1 MLYGHRGASLHAP
14 ENTLAAFTLAADW
27 VADGIELDAK
37 LTLDGYVVVIHDPTV
52 DRTTNGTGAVRDL
65 TLQDLRKLDA
75 GLKFASKYK
84 GEKIPLLDEVFEA
97 VGKKMLINVEL
108 TNYANP
114 GDKLPEKVAELI
126 KKHGIGSNILFS
138 SFHPITLSRIRRLLP
153 DIPAGLLVLPGG
165 AGTLSRSFLGRW
177 FSPQLIHPYYSDV
190 NSAFVTKERRWGRK
204 INVWTV
210 DEQPEMIRLMELGV
224 DGIITDDIPL
234 AIQTRKNFS
243 R

>member
-14 ENTLAAFTLAADW
+14 ENTLAAFKLAADW
-27 VADGIELDAK
+27 GADGIELDAK
-37 LTLDGYVVVIHDPTV
+37 LTVDGYVVVIHDPTV
-52 DRTTNGTGAVRDL
+52 DRTTNGTGAIRNL
-65 TLQDLRKLDA
+65 TLQELRKLDA
-75 GLKFASKYK
+75 GSKFAGKFK

-114 GDKLPEKVAELI
+114 GDKLPEKVTELV
-126 KKHGIGSNILFS
+126 KKHAIGRNILFS

-153 DIPAGLLVLPGG
+153 DIPAGLLALPGSAG
-165 AGTLSRSFLGRW
+165 ALSRSFVGRW
-177 FSPQLIHPYYSDV
+177 FSPQMVHPYFSDV
-190 NSAFVTKERRWGRK
+190 NVASVAKERRWGRK
-204 INVWTV
+204 VNVWTV
-210 DEQPEMIRLMELGV
+210 DERTEMLRLMELGV